1 MAKSMWLSCC
11 TAVKKKKVLDGNT
24 LDLVQDS
31 DFFQTYES
39 SLPLSRI
46 SEFYNKEGCIAK
58 MGYSEEI
65 FSEYLPVLEDFSI
78 KLVLQPQVGEKENS
92 KFVNIPKDMFVEE
105 TVYVSIF
112 DIGSDGNA
120 NPVLSAETM
129 RDIYLEY
136 GKDAS
141 GTIAVYVFS
150 DETATNVID
159 EIMITY

>member
-1 MAKSMWLSCC
+1 
-11 TAVKKKKVLDGNT
+11 
-24 LDLVQDS
+24 
-31 DFFQTYES
+31 
-39 SLPLSRI
+39 
-46 SEFYNKEGCIAK
+46 

-78 KLVLQPQVGEKENS
+78 KLVLQPQVREKENS